1 MDNLMSVPVTDPS
14 NFLKQQAKASL
25 TQDMDLD
32 KAAELTAE
40 RNALLTNQD
49 IPDALKRAQLQQVNR
64 QVRTWT
70 KKVRD
75 PFGSDDDTVIKAFIK
90 AIKSPEDSTPVI
102 PKRSPTQKDTA
113 PVARKKDVAKKWL
126 DF

>member
-49 IPDALKRAQLQQVNR
+49 IPDALKRAQLQ
-64 QVRTWT
+64 
-70 KKVRD
+70 
-75 PFGSDDDTVIKAFIK
+75 
-90 AIKSPEDSTPVI
+90 
-102 PKRSPTQKDTA
+102 
-113 PVARKKDVAKKWL
+113 
-126 DF
+126 